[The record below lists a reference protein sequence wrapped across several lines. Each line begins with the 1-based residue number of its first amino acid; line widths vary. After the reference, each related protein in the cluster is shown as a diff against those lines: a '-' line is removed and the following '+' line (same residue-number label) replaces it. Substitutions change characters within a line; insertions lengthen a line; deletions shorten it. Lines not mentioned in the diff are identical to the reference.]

1 VRRYDI
7 LDTPPDGT
15 FDRITSLAARIFDVP
30 MAIVSIVDTDRI
42 WFKSHYG
49 LDATQ
54 VDRDPGLCAS
64 AILQPEPYVLA
75 DAGADPRA
83 LTNPLVAGSLGL
95 RFYAAAPLVTA
106 DGYRLGTL
114 CVLDFEPREVT
125 EQERE
130 TLVDLAAVVID
141 EMELRLTA
149 RDLHV
154 KEEQLLNEAT
164 VLAGTLQK
172 SLLPAQLPNVPGV
185 ELAALF
191 HPADVSKVSGD
202 FYDVFPIREG
212 LWGIAIGDVAG
223 KGPSAAAATSLVRYS
238 LRTAALRAK
247 SVAEALSVV
256 NDTMLASDH
265 FGEENDACYCTIALA
280 FLETAGDEPWITI
293 ARAGHV
299 RPLVLSAD
307 GEVRESSA
315 DGQPLGL
322 LGDPVLTTERFA
334 LSPGDA
340 VVFCTDGLTEARYRS
355 TRFGGFRLLGS
366 LESSCG
372 RGAAYIVDHI
382 RELMSELGSGIEDD
396 VAILAL
402 SIANHGPAQRPGHGA
417 RSSAGGLH
425 M

>member
-1 VRRYDI
+1 MRRYDI

-42 WFKSHYG
+42 WFKSHHG

-75 DAGADPRA
+75 DASADPRA
-83 LTNPLVAGSLGL
+83 LANPLVAGSLGL
-95 RFYAAAPLVTA
+95 RFYAAAPLVTE

-114 CVLDFEPREVT
+114 CVLDVEPRAVT
-125 EQERE
+125 EQEQA
-130 TLVDLAAVVID
+130 TLIDLAAVVID

-149 RDLHV
+149 RALHI
-154 KEEQLLNEAT
+154 KEEQLLNEAI

-172 SLLPAQLPNVPGV
+172 SLLPSKLPNVPGV
-185 ELAALF
+185 EVAALF
-191 HPADVSKVSGD
+191 SPADLSKVSGD

-212 LWGIAIGDVAG
+212 LWGFAIGDVAG
-223 KGPSAAAATSLVRYS
+223 KGPTAAAATSLVRYS

-247 SVAEALSVV
+247 SAAEAISVV
-256 NDTMLASDH
+256 NDTMLASEH
-265 FGEENDACYCTIALA
+265 FGEASDTRYCTLALA
-280 FLETAGDEPWITI
+280 FLETAGKEPWITI

-307 GEVRESSA
+307 GAVSESSS

-322 LGDPVLTTERFA
+322 LGNPGLTTERFA

-340 VVFCTDGLTEARYRS
+340 VVFHTDGLTEARYGS
-355 TRFGGFRLLGS
+355 TRFGASRLIESLG
-366 LESSCG
+366 SSCG
-372 RGAAYIVDHI
+372 RGAGYIVDHV
-382 RELMSELGSGIEDD
+382 RELMSELAAGIEDD
-396 VAILAL
+396 VAVLAL
-402 SIANHGPAQRPGHGA
+402 SIDPNA
-417 RSSAGGLH
+417 
-425 M
+425 